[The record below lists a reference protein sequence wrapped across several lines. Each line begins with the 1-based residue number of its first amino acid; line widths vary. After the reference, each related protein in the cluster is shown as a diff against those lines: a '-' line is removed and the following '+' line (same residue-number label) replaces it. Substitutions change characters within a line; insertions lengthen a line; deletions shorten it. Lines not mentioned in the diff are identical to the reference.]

1 MSPCTSEH
9 CTPCIGRAPFHSRAQ
24 QWPCRCA
31 FAAMKDSTMP
41 ADDCPAPL
49 RAAAHLA
56 RLTVNA
62 RDTLGEWE
70 VILTRLAMEQSRLV
84 ARDRDAAAQ
93 ATVAESGRRA

>member
-1 MSPCTSEH
+1 
-9 CTPCIGRAPFHSRAQ
+9 
-24 QWPCRCA
+24 
-31 FAAMKDSTMP
+31 MP